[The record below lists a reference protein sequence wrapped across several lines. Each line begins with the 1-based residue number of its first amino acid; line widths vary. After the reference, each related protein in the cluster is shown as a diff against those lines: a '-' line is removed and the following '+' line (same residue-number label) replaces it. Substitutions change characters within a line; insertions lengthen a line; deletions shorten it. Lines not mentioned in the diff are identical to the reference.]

1 MDFEELARERYSLRY
16 MDPEKKVEMEKLQK
30 LAEVARISPSACNLQ
45 RHRLTMVV
53 SDEGIGKIKKCT
65 QCHFNAPAVIILSI
79 DSDTGKSIMDKT
91 AGKKFGLIDIG
102 IVAAHIALEAT
113 ELGLGSTIVGLF
125 DEKKIKK
132 EFDIPKGQT
141 PVLIMP
147 IGYPTEK
154 GGPSIK
160 HKSRYPLDKT
170 VSWM

>member
-53 SDEGIGKIKKCT
+53 SDDGIEKIKKCT

-91 AGKKFGLIDIG
+91 
-102 IVAAHIALEAT
+102 
-113 ELGLGSTIVGLF
+113 
-125 DEKKIKK
+125 
-132 EFDIPKGQT
+132 
-141 PVLIMP
+141 
-147 IGYPTEK
+147 
-154 GGPSIK
+154 
-160 HKSRYPLDKT
+160 
-170 VSWM
+170 VSWV